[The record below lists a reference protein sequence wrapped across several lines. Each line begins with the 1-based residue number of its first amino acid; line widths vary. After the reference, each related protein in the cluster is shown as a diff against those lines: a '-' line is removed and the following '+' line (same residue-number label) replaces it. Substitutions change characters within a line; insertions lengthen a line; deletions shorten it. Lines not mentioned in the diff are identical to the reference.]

1 MVGAD
6 IALKAVV
13 VVSAQDLDDA
23 GLTTAIAVGS
33 LREVTVIKVMDVADV
48 SESDA
53 VAVLADDLGNIV
65 VGVGVQAAGAQSQAV
80 VRIIHHGQEAVDALG
95 VHQQAGQAED
105 IPWGIVHMDGHLDVA
120 LAAGGHEG
128 FQEVLQI
135 LPQLLLGD
143 RGIGLKQ
150 LVQLS
155 HTLRLPAGE
164 GHVVLL
170 GEVQDIL
177 GHSLVIVLDHIL
189 LIEQGGGAITDRV
202 EQVSAGPVK
211 DRHEVIADNLNA
223 KLGQV
228 ADALLVV
235 FDILVAG
242 RQADLDIVMDVHR
255 FNNVAVEA
263 VSVDLIHDF
272 LDLVLFPNLTG
283 HFVVQSPNNAGNAG
297 DLLDVAEG
305 DGVVVLTIP
314 APTHLHRHKCVPP

>member
-1 MVGAD
+1 M
-6 IALKAVV
+6 
-13 VVSAQDLDDA
+13 
-23 GLTTAIAVGS
+23 
-33 LREVTVIKVMDVADV
+33 
-48 SESDA
+48 
-53 VAVLADDLGNIV
+53 
-65 VGVGVQAAGAQSQAV
+65 
-80 VRIIHHGQEAVDALG
+80 
-95 VHQQAGQAED
+95 
-105 IPWGIVHMDGHLDVA
+105 
-120 LAAGGHEG
+120 
-128 FQEVLQI
+128 
-135 LPQLLLGD
+135 
-143 RGIGLKQ
+143 
-150 LVQLS
+150 
-155 HTLRLPAGE
+155 
-164 GHVVLL
+164 
-170 GEVQDIL
+170 
-177 GHSLVIVLDHIL
+177 
-189 LIEQGGGAITDRV
+189 

-283 HFVVQSPNNAGNAG
+283 HFVVQSPNDAGNAG
-297 DLLDVAEG
+297 NLLDVAEG

>member
-1 MVGAD
+1 
-6 IALKAVV
+6 
-13 VVSAQDLDDA
+13 
-23 GLTTAIAVGS
+23 
-33 LREVTVIKVMDVADV
+33 
-48 SESDA
+48 
-53 VAVLADDLGNIV
+53 
-65 VGVGVQAAGAQSQAV
+65 
-80 VRIIHHGQEAVDALG
+80 
-95 VHQQAGQAED
+95 
-105 IPWGIVHMDGHLDVA
+105 MDGHLDVA

-283 HFVVQSPNNAGNAG
+283 HFVVQSPNDAGNAG
-297 DLLDVAEG
+297 NLLDVAEG